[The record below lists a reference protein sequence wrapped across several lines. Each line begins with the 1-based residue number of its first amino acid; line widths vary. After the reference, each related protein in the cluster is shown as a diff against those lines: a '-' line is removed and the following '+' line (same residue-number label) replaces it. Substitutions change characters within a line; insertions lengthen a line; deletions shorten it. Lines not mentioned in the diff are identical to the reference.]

1 MDEKKKK
8 LLIVFTVLVLLLA
21 VFLFLDPLERSSES
35 GATADAEK
43 KQTNKAATQPT
54 YEEGLT
60 EYEQKAMED
69 DLASKEAW
77 SWSGTENGQ
86 EIYEELW
93 LFWRHTNDYS
103 YSRWVGDSICWRRC
117 GVP

>member
-35 GATADAEK
+35 GAEADAEK
-43 KQTNKAATQPT
+43 KQTNTAATQPT

-86 EIYEELW
+86 GIYEELW
-93 LFWRHTNDYS
+93 LFWRHGKEFTPLTSDE
-103 YSRWVGDSICWRRC
+103 
-117 GVP
+117 